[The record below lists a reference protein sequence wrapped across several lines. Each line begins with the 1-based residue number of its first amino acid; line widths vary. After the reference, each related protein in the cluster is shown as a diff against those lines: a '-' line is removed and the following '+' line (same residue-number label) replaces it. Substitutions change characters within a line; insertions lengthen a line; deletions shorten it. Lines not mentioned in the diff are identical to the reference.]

1 MNQEKEAPSA
11 SILTFPV
18 SRRATWRRLVRA
30 TRDDDTERLVQQEVR
45 RLKNRDVAAE
55 VGEKIEKLE
64 KRAFTAIEKQ
74 RSDIKQIFEELG
86 TLKVL
91 VGRLDER
98 SQSGGRGH

>member
-1 MNQEKEAPSA
+1 MEISNPVPEAFTYRDFIA
-11 SILTFPV
+11 SGL
-18 SRRATWRRLVRA
+18 LVLA
-30 TRDDDTERLVQQEVR
+30 LIAIWWVR

>member
-45 RLKNRDVAAE
+45 RLKNRNA
-55 VGEKIEKLE
+55 
-64 KRAFTAIEKQ
+64 
-74 RSDIKQIFEELG
+74 LG
-86 TLKVL
+86 NI
-91 VGRLDER
+91 DHE
-98 SQSGGRGH
+98 